1 MDSLELNQQGSS
13 GSQGAA
19 LSEPEASLTGSTLY
33 LMVAKTI
40 AFVLTLALPLLL
52 VRRLSQANFG
62 LYKQIF
68 LIVTTSVTVLPMGFA
83 MNAFYFFP
91 REPDR
96 KPAAVFNILLFYFS
110 VAVLVWSALM
120 LFPWVFSLIFN
131 NPELTRYA
139 PLIGL
144 VIFLWTVTAVLE
156 ILMIANQEPKHAAA
170 FIACAHLTKTI
181 ALVIA
186 ALSFASVKALVYAAT
201 VQGVVQ
207 AAVLVWYLGTRFP
220 SSWIQCDWP
229 LMRSQLSYALPL
241 GGAAL
246 LYFLQMDLH
255 HYVVSYRFGAAT
267 YAIYAV
273 GSFQLPLVGILS
285 DSVGS
290 VLIPRVS
297 HLQAYN
303 DSQGILHLLAR
314 ASRKLAAVY
323 FPLYGYLMVVGP
335 EFIRV
340 LFTDQYLAS
349 WPVFAVNLTL
359 IPLGILA
366 SACDPVIRAYSEHRY
381 FYIRL
386 RLVLSTVSVL
396 GLWLLTARFELL
408 GAISVVV
415 GVITIERLLT
425 AVKVGGILH
434 VSAKH
439 LRLFKDVGMLVV
451 AAAAAAAIT
460 EGARQMWLGRAPWL
474 LLSACAAVYA
484 LSYLTMVH
492 LLRILE
498 PEERDAIR
506 QYLVLRP
513 FGRGAG

>member
-1 MDSLELNQQGSS
+1 
-13 GSQGAA
+13 
-19 LSEPEASLTGSTLY
+19 
-33 LMVAKTI
+33 
-40 AFVLTLALPLLL
+40 
-52 VRRLSQANFG
+52 
-62 LYKQIF
+62 
-68 LIVTTSVTVLPMGFA
+68 
-83 MNAFYFFP
+83 
-91 REPDR
+91 
-96 KPAAVFNILLFYFS
+96 
-110 VAVLVWSALM
+110 
-120 LFPWVFSLIFN
+120 
-131 NPELTRYA
+131 
-139 PLIGL
+139 
-144 VIFLWTVTAVLE
+144 
-156 ILMIANQEPKHAAA
+156 
-170 FIACAHLTKTI
+170 
-181 ALVIA
+181 
-186 ALSFASVKALVYAAT
+186 
-201 VQGVVQ
+201 
-207 AAVLVWYLGTRFP
+207 
-220 SSWIQCDWP
+220 
-229 LMRSQLSYALPL
+229 MRSQLSYALPL